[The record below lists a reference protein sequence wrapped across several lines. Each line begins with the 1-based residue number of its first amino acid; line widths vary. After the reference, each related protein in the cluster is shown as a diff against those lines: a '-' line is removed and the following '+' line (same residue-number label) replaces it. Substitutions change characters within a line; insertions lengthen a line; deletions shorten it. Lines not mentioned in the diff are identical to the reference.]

1 MRILLVEDD
10 IDLAQFIRKGL
21 KEERYAL
28 DVAADGD
35 AGLDLAMH
43 NPYALFILDISGPN
57 WMASHCA
64 AGCAPTG
71 KWPAA
76 RQVWRDG
83 KEIVLANKEYAL
95 LEFLLR
101 NKTGC
106 RRARRLLTMC
116 GTSVMTRSVLWMHT
130 SGRFEPRSTVAFLL
144 SSS

>member
-43 NPYALFILDISGPN
+43 NPYALFILDIMWSKLDGLALCRRLRANRKVARCP
-57 WMASHCA
+57 ASL
-64 AGCAPTG
+64 AGR
-71 KWPAA
+71 K
-76 RQVWRDG
+76 
-83 KEIVLANKEYAL
+83 IVLANKEYAL

-116 GTSVMTRSVLWMHT
+116 GTSVMTRSPLLWMHT
-130 SGRFEPRSTVAFLL
+130 SGRFEPRSTVASLL